1 MTRRALAIVLSLAAL
16 SSAQSQTATASRTRE
31 LASLFSK
38 EKHVVKEKRGV
49 RVEKYKNVV
58 AVPVVPANP
67 ATLSGIYRD
76 LNFDFV
82 IRLQVSPDG
91 KVTGTGV
98 DPFDSNS
105 RIARSYRLVDSRVDG
120 ALLTATKVYRDGK
133 RERIEGIFI
142 ERTSY
147 DSPEDRGTTV
157 FGLGV
162 VSQSMQID
170 GNNIDRLFYERAA
183 GQMAQGN
190 TGNF

>member
-1 MTRRALAIVLSLAAL
+1 
-16 SSAQSQTATASRTRE
+16 
-31 LASLFSK
+31 
-38 EKHVVKEKRGV
+38 
-49 RVEKYKNVV
+49 
-58 AVPVVPANP
+58 
-67 ATLSGIYRD
+67 
-76 LNFDFV
+76 
-82 IRLQVSPDG
+82 
-91 KVTGTGV
+91 
-98 DPFDSNS
+98 
-105 RIARSYRLVDSRVDG
+105 
-120 ALLTATKVYRDGK
+120 LTATKVYRDGK